1 MDDDDSNKSGP
12 FFYIIIILLVVVL
25 VGITIFFMYKFYLLN
40 KQKEDLS
47 EEVRKISMKLSRE
60 DEDNRDGEEQK
71 ESLVN

>member
-1 MDDDDSNKSGP
+1 M
-12 FFYIIIILLVVVL
+12 VVVL

-60 DEDNRDGEEQK
+60 DEDNREGEEQR